1 MKQSLI
7 LLISLLIT
15 ASSFCQKFRSDK
27 GQISFFSDG
36 VIEDIA
42 AENVAV
48 GSLFNTATGELV
60 FIVPIKD
67 FKFQKSLMREH
78 FNEKYMET
86 DRFPKS
92 TFQGKIIGFSPT
104 ATGEQKVKAV
114 GKLTLHGVTKEIDV
128 PGTVDITNDRAFMK
142 SRFKVKLKDYS
153 IKIPTIVWQNIAE
166 EVEIK
171 IDFTYKKL

>member
-7 LLISLLIT
+7 FLSCLLIT
-15 ASSFCQKFRSDK
+15 TSSFCQKFRSDK
-27 GQISFFSDG
+27 GLISFFSDG

-42 AENVAV
+42 AENIGV
-48 GSLFNTATGELV
+48 GSLFNSATGELV

-67 FKFQKSLMREH
+67 FRFQKSLMREH

-86 DRFPKS
+86 DKFPKS
-92 TFQGKIIGFSPT
+92 TFQGKIIGYSPT

-128 PGTVDITNDRAFMK
+128 PGTVDITNDKVVMK
-142 SRFKVKLKDYS
+142 SKFKVKLKDYN